1 MKINNI
7 GNIQGMMNTY
17 KNQGVKNVETK
28 NTGRTGMKDELKI
41 SSEAQDFQTVLN
53 SAKKVGDIRQE
64 KVNEIKD
71 QVDSGRYKVDAQ
83 KIAEKM
89 LHSARR
95 I

>member
-17 KNQGVKNVETK
+17 KNQGVKAVETK
-28 NTGRTGMKDELKI
+28 NTGRMGMKDELKI

-53 SAKKVGDIRQE
+53 AAKKVGDIRQD
-64 KVNEIKD
+64 KVNEIKER
-71 QVDSGRYKVDAQ
+71 VDSGRYKVDAQ

-89 LHSARR
+89 LSSARR